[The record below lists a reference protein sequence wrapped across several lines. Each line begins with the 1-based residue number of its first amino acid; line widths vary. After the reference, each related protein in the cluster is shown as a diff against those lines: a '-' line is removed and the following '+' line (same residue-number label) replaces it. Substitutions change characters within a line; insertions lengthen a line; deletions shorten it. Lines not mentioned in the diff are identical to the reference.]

1 MTSSTSLKKSAPVVL
16 AFHDFQPEKAV
27 LCASLSGTLDV
38 HGAGKV
44 WREVLARMRSFSPR
58 ALRLEVSGL
67 EYVDSSGL
75 VLFAELEQHLLK
87 AGASLEL
94 IGLREDYARSLHQ
107 FTELVRPIPGAG
119 RRPGLLE
126 RIGGFALVLYHD
138 VRDLVGFVGSFT
150 VAFAQALRHPRTIR
164 WRDVWLNCEAV
175 GANAVLIIALIGF
188 LMGLII
194 SFQSAMPLRMFGAE
208 IYVARLLGLSMLRE
222 LGPLVTAIIL
232 AGRSGASFAAELG
245 TMKIN
250 EELNALHTMGLDPVR
265 FLVVPRMLAAMLMT
279 PLLTLLFNL
288 FSLIGG
294 GVVMLSLGYPLVTYI
309 NQVTMSVAMGDLLN
323 GLFKAFVFS
332 ILVGWIGCVRGLQ
345 TGKGAWAVG
354 ASTTSAVVSGIIMI
368 AVMDGIFAVFFYVFN
383 Y

>member
-1 MTSSTSLKKSAPVVL
+1 MNSDHSAS
-16 AFHDFQPEKAV
+16 AV
-27 LCASLSGTLDV
+27 LDDHGTMPETGAQAMVLRGHLDVGSTGAVWRKIRKSLGKSRARTLD
-38 HGAGKV
+38 
-44 WREVLARMRSFSPR
+44 LD
-58 ALRLEVSGL
+58 VSGL

-75 VLFAELEQHLLK
+75 ALFSELKDHLQSQ
-87 AGASLEL
+87 GGEL
-94 IGLREDYARSLHQ
+94 RLLGLRSDLHSRLEHFRESAQ
-107 FTELVRPIPGAG
+107 AATAPRRRTGTLEKVGRGAEVFYQDIRELVGYVGAFTA
-119 RRPGLLE
+119 
-126 RIGGFALVLYHD
+126 GFARAV
-138 VRDLVGFVGSFT
+138 
-150 VAFAQALRHPRTIR
+150 RHPGSIR
-164 WRDVWLNCEAV
+164 WRDFWLNCETV

-208 IYVARLLGLSMLRE
+208 IYVARLLGLSMIRE

-250 EELNALHTMGLDPVR
+250 EELNALTTMGLDPIR
-265 FLVVPRMLAAMLMT
+265 LLVVPRMLAAMFMT
-279 PLLTLLFNL
+279 PLLTMLFIV

-294 GVVMLSLGYPLVTYI
+294 AVVMLSLGYPLITYTT
-309 NQVTMSVAMGDLLN
+309 QVTMSVGMGDLFN

-345 TGKGAWAVG
+345 TGHGAWAVG
-354 ASTTSAVVSGIIMI
+354 AATTSAVVSGIILI
-368 AVMDGIFAVFFYVFN
+368 AVADGIFAVVQYVFN

>member
-1 MTSSTSLKKSAPVVL
+1 MSATLSGSLNVHSAGSIWRALQAKLRAAPV
-16 AFHDFQPEKAV
+16 K
-27 LCASLSGTLDV
+27 TLHLDA
-38 HGAGKV
+38 AG
-44 WREVLARMRSFSPR
+44 LDY
-58 ALRLEVSGL
+58 L
-67 EYVDSSGL
+67 DSSGL
-75 VLFAELEQHLLK
+75 ALLAELERDLRK
-87 AGASLEL
+87 KGAALEL
-94 IGLREDYARSLHQ
+94 IGLGEDHACNLKR
-107 FTELVRPIPGAG
+107 FVELVRHEPAATA
-119 RRPGLLE
+119 RQGLLE
-126 RIGGFALVLYHD
+126 RMGGFAAGLFHD
-138 VRDLVGFVGSFT
+138 VRELVGFIGLFT
-150 VAFAQALRHPRTIR
+150 AGFAQALRRPSSIR
-164 WRDVWLNCEAV
+164 WRDVGLICEAV
-175 GANAVLIIALIGF
+175 GANAFLIIALIGF

-250 EELNALHTMGLDPVR
+250 EELNALSTMGLDPVR

-279 PLLTLLFNL
+279 PLLTLIFIL

-309 NQVTMSVAMGDLLN
+309 HEVTMSVGMGDLGN
-323 GLFKAFVFS
+323 GLFKSFVFS

-354 ASTTSAVVSGIIMI
+354 ASTTSAVVSGIILI

>member
-1 MTSSTSLKKSAPVVL
+1 MDSNPFGKIIPADLDIQ
-16 AFHDFQPEKAV
+16 DFQGESAV
-27 LCASLSGTLDV
+27 LSASLSGGLDV
-38 HGAGKV
+38 HSAGAV
-44 WREVLARMRSFSPR
+44 WRGLLARVRSVPLKK
-58 ALRLEVSGL
+58 LRLEVSGL
-67 EYVDSSGL
+67 DFVDSSGL
-75 VLFAELEQHLLK
+75 ALFADIERRLHDK
-87 AGASLEL
+87 GASLEL
-94 IGLREDYARSLHQ
+94 IGLREDHARDLTR
-107 FTELVRPIPGAG
+107 FRELVHDAPGTSI
-119 RRPGLLE
+119 RPGLLG
-126 RIGGFALVLYHD
+126 RIGESALTLYRD
-138 VRDLVGFVGSFT
+138 VRDLVGFVGSFAA
-150 VAFAQALRHPRTIR
+150 AFAQALRRPKTIR
-164 WRDVWLNCEAV
+164 WRDVGLICEAV

-250 EELNALHTMGLDPVR
+250 EELDALSTMGLDPIR

-279 PLLTLLFNL
+279 PLLTLVFNL

-294 GVVMLSLGYPLVTYI
+294 GVVMLSLGYPLITYI
-309 NQVTMSVAMGDLLN
+309 NQVTMSVGMGDLLN

>member
-1 MTSSTSLKKSAPVVL
+1 MVRHASRS
-16 AFHDFQPEKAV
+16 AV
-27 LCASLSGTLDV
+27 LDLRPFQAESAVLSGALSGTLDV
-38 HGAGKV
+38 HTTGEV
-44 WREVLARMRSFSPR
+44 WRRLQERLRTPPFAKI
-58 ALRLEVSGL
+58 LRLDLSNL
-67 EYVDSSGL
+67 DYVDSAGL
-75 VLFAELEQHLLK
+75 ALLTELDRGLR
-87 AGASLEL
+87 ARGAALEL
-94 IGLREDYARSLHQ
+94 NGLREGHARSLRRFADLIHY
-107 FTELVRPIPGAG
+107 EPAEK
-119 RRPGLLE
+119 RRPGFLE
-126 RIGGFALVLYHD
+126 RMGGFTLDLF
-138 VRDLVGFVGSFT
+138 RDIRELVGFVGAFT
-150 VAFAQALRHPRTIR
+150 AAFGHALRRPKSVR
-164 WRDVWLNCEAV
+164 WRDVALVCETV
-175 GANAVLIIALIGF
+175 GANATPIIVLIGF

-250 EELNALHTMGLDPVR
+250 EELNALSTMGLDPVR

-279 PLLTLLFNL
+279 PLLTLVFNL

-309 NQVTMSVAMGDLLN
+309 HQVTMSVGMGDLVN

-354 ASTTSAVVSGIIMI
+354 ASTTSAVVSGIILI
-368 AVMDGIFAVFFYVFN
+368 AVMDGIFAVFYYVFN